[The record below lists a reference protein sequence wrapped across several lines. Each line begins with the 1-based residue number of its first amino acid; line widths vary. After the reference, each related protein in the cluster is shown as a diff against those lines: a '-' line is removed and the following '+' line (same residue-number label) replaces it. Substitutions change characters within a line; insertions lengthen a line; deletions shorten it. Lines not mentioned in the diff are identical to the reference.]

1 MQISLVERSGQLS
14 DAAKDYAREKA
25 GKLAKYFDRLEEVEV
40 IIAQQSQKY
49 SVEMI
54 AKTDHRQTFVA
65 SEVHE
70 DVRASVDLVVD
81 KMERQLVRHKERLR
95 NRKHPEG

>member
-1 MQISLVERSGQLS
+1 MRVSLVERSGHVS
-14 DAAKDYAREKA
+14 EAAKEYARDKA
-25 GKLAKYFDRLEEVEV
+25 GKLAKYFDRLEGIEV
-40 IIAQQSQKY
+40 IITQESQKY
-49 SVEMI
+49 QVEMI